1 MPSVPAPCEVPVSEG
16 RGCVQPSRL
25 WLPVLHILLVRFPR
39 LQRVRK
45 PNGRFSQE
53 GHFAARERS
62 KQAQRQEAVSR
73 TLADSEAKQPQL
85 DLQELHEANF
95 LPVAVSL
102 CLSLYYTDLLF
113 FLQCFC
119 LLCIFIECD
128 VSQWDLVT
136 AMLFI
141 FILPLTVHIF
151 LDIPDFF
158 FSPPILPEWF
168 SKRFYIKSHFF
179 YTPLSFL
186 SVSTGL

>member
-1 MPSVPAPCEVPVSEG
+1 MPAPCEVPVSEG

-25 WLPVLHILLVRFPR
+25 WLPVLHILLVRLSR
-39 LQRVRK
+39 LQRVRE

-73 TLADSEAKQPQL
+73 TLADNRSWICMNYMRPTSYL
-85 DLQELHEANF
+85 
-95 LPVAVSL
+95 SL
-102 CLSLYYTDLLF
+102 CLCACLSIILTSFF

-151 LDIPDFF
+151 GIFLIFF
-158 FSPPILPEWF
+158 PSNFTRMVF
-168 SKRFYIKSHFF
+168 K
-179 YTPLSFL
+179 TFL
-186 SVSTGL
+186 

>member
-1 MPSVPAPCEVPVSEG
+1 M
-16 RGCVQPSRL
+16 QPSRL
-25 WLPVLHILLVRFPR
+25 WLPVLHILLVRLSR

-53 GHFAARERS
+53 GRFAARERS

-113 FLQCFC
+113 FSYNVFACCVYL
-119 LLCIFIECD
+119 
-128 VSQWDLVT
+128 
-136 AMLFI
+136 
-141 FILPLTVHIF
+141 
-151 LDIPDFF
+151 
-158 FSPPILPEWF
+158 
-168 SKRFYIKSHFF
+168 
-179 YTPLSFL
+179 L
-186 SVSTGL
+186 SVMSHNGI

>member
-1 MPSVPAPCEVPVSEG
+1 MCAAIPTVASSFAHPACAPFTAPESAGAKRSV
-16 RGCVQPSRL
+16 L
-25 WLPVLHILLVRFPR
+25 
-39 LQRVRK
+39 
-45 PNGRFSQE
+45 
-53 GHFAARERS
+53 AR
-62 KQAQRQEAVSR
+62 R
-73 TLADSEAKQPQL
+73 TLCCQGALKASATSGGCESHARRQPQL
-85 DLQELHEANF
+85 DLHELHEANF

-151 LDIPDFF
+151 GIFLIFF
-158 FSPPILPEWF
+158 PPILPEWF
-168 SKRFYIKSHFF
+168 SKRFYNKSHFF
-179 YTPLSFL
+179 IRLSFL
-186 SVSTGL
+186 SVSTDL